1 MDKLAANADIYSV
14 LGCLEAYRLMLF
26 GCILFNNAHGDI
38 IDMDLLPYAC
48 TIMATTDVLV
58 YSWGYV
64 VLAVTHH
71 ATSSQAS
78 ASTFPPATATCLF

>member
-1 MDKLAANADIYSV
+1 MPTSTVY
-14 LGCLEAYRLMLF
+14 EAYRLMLF

-38 IDMDLLPYAC
+38 IDMDLRYAC
-48 TIMATTDVLV
+48 TIMATTAVLV

-78 ASTFPPATATCLF
+78 ACLF